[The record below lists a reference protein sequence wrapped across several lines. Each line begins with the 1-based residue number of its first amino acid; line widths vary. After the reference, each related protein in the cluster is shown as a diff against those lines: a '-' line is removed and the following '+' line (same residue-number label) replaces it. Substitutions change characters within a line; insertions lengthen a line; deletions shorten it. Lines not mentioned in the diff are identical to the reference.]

1 MYVRE
6 SRSRRNGRVH
16 KTYQIVESY
25 RDEKGRPRQR
35 TLLHLGPAEKFLQR
49 DIDNLING
57 FLRIKGLTLEDVTKE
72 ADAVYQFG
80 QIWALLYLWKELKI
94 SQAIARARR
103 KRNIQYD
110 LEAHIRALVFN
121 RLDDPSSKLA
131 LLTWLEEVY
140 LPGVRREEIRYEY
153 LLRAMDF
160 LIEHKREIENALARR
175 LLTLFDRQLKLC
187 FYDLTSTYF
196 EAEASLGPDDIRRY
210 GYSRDGR
217 PDREQIVVG
226 VVMTEDGIP
235 IAHYVFPGNTPD
247 RSTLEEVM
255 RDIRSRFGA
264 EEITL
269 VADKGMVSGRNLA
282 FLLDSG
288 FGFILG
294 ESPRQSRPARE
305 VIREA
310 SQARRHQ
317 APEAEAFVYETE
329 KVRPLRFRDASTGRW
344 QEREVK
350 LRYIASYRRERAERQ
365 YATRT
370 QRIADALKEIEQMRK
385 ASLSPEDRYARI
397 KAYLARKHLS
407 RFFTVT
413 LQDGRIHVVARQ
425 EELAFE
431 MDSDGWVLLITSD
444 SKITPQEAVERYGE
458 LKYVEHGFL
467 ELKHSLE
474 LRPNFHWTEKR
485 IRAHVMVCFL
495 AFQLAVLFEKR
506 LEHLQLT
513 WQRAMQKLRRLH
525 VIEWSRNG
533 QKVRGLVHPTAEQL
547 DLFQAVGAKRPTVL
561 DL

>member
-25 RDEKGRPRQR
+25 RDENGKVRQR
-35 TLLHLGPAEKFLQR
+35 TLLHLGPAHKFLEK

-57 FLRIKGLTLEDVTKE
+57 LLRIKGLRLDDVTQE
-72 ADAVYQFG
+72 ADAVYRFG
-80 QIWALLYLWKELKI
+80 QIWALMYLWRELKV

-110 LEAHIRALVFN
+110 LEAHLRALVFN
-121 RLDDPSSKLA
+121 RLDDPGSKLA
-131 LLTWLEEVY
+131 LMTWLEEVY
-140 LPGVRREEIRYEY
+140 IPGLRREEIRYEY

-160 LIEHKREIENALARR
+160 LIEHKREIEDALARR
-175 LLTLFDRQLKLC
+175 LLTIFDRELKLC

-196 EAEASLGPDDIRRY
+196 EAEASLGADDIRQF

-217 PDREQIVVG
+217 PDREQIVIG
-226 VVMTEDGIP
+226 VVMTEDGLP
-235 IAHYVFPGNTPD
+235 IAHYVFPGNTAD
-247 RSTLEEVM
+247 RATLQEVM

-269 VADKGMVSGRNLA
+269 VADKGMISSRNLA

-294 ESPRQSRPARE
+294 ESPRQTRVARE
-305 VIREA
+305 VIAEA
-310 SQARRHQ
+310 QQARREQ
-317 APEAEAFVYETE
+317 APEAGVFLYETE
-329 KVRPLRFRDASTGRW
+329 KSRTLQLADPLTGQVER
-344 QEREVK
+344 REVM
-350 LRYIASYRRERAERQ
+350 LRYIASYRQDRAERHH
-365 YATRT
+365 ATRT
-370 QRIADALKEIEQMRK
+370 RRMAEALEEIEQIQR
-385 ASLSPEDRYARI
+385 SNRPVEDRYAQI
-397 KAYLARKHLS
+397 QGYLRRKHLS
-407 RFFTVT
+407 RFFTVK
-413 LQDGRIHVVARQ
+413 LAPERVYVVPRE

-431 MDSDGWVLLITSD
+431 AQADGWALLITPDRSIA
-444 SKITPQEAVERYGE
+444 KEQAVERYGE

-495 AFQLAVLFEKR
+495 AFQMAVLFEKR
-506 LEHLQLT
+506 LEHLRMS
-513 WQRAMQKLRRLH
+513 WQRAMQKLRKIQ
-525 VIEWSRNG
+525 VIEWSQDGR
-533 QKVRGLVHPTAEQL
+533 KVRGLVHPNREQL
-547 DLFQAVGAKRPTVL
+547 DLFEAVGAKRPTVL